1 LDKEDDML
9 ARSIPVSLFC
19 IVFFLGSATAFA
31 NAKAEQAAISVAGSW
46 LNLVDK
52 GLYDDSW
59 RQAAS
64 LVQASVNE
72 EQWSASVQA
81 IRQSLGKVI
90 SRTLYKKHYTRTMPG
105 APDGQY
111 VVIEFHTVFKNK
123 KDAVETVTPMLDN
136 DGRWKVSGY
145 YIR

>member
-1 LDKEDDML
+1 ML
-9 ARSIPVSLFC
+9 LRPIPVSIFC
-19 IVFFLGSATAFA
+19 IVFFMGATTAFA
-31 NAKAEQAAISVAGSW
+31 DSKAEQAAISVAGSW

-52 GLYDDSW
+52 GLYNDSW

-72 EQWSASVQA
+72 AQWAASVQA
-81 IRQSLGKVI
+81 IRQSLGKI
-90 SRTLYKKHYTRTMPG
+90 KSRTLYKKQYTRTMPG

-111 VVIEFHTVFKNK
+111 VIIEFHTVFENK

-136 DGRWKVSGY
+136 DGQWKVSGY